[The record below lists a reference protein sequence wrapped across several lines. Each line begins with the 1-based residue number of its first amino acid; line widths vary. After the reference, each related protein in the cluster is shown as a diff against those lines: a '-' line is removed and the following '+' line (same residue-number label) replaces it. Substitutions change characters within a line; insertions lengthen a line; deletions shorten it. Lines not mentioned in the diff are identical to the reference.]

1 MTIEAIYDILHAEKL
16 SEKNRKDAALRIGR
30 CKVRGMNKSKLGIS
44 ANLLAAIVY
53 LLGLFGNTVALVI
66 AAGYVLI
73 REDDE
78 WLRKSAIKALVIH
91 VFLTALT
98 YVIAFV
104 PGVFEAIN
112 SFIGIFKSS
121 FNYSTLIRIQSFLDD
136 AITVVRYAAFLVL
149 AFLALKG
156 KSAAI
161 PGVDDAVQKHS

>member
-1 MTIEAIYDILHAEKL
+1 
-16 SEKNRKDAALRIGR
+16 
-30 CKVRGMNKSKLGIS
+30 MNKTKLGIS
-44 ANLLAAIVY
+44 THLLAAILY

-91 VFLTALT
+91 VFITALT
-98 YVIAFV
+98 YVIAFI

-112 SFIGIFKSS
+112 SFINIFKGS
-121 FNYSTLIRIQSFLDD
+121 FNYSFLLRIREFLDD
-136 AITVVRYAAFLVL
+136 ALIVVRYAVFIVL

-156 KSAAI
+156 KGVAL
-161 PGVDDAVQKHS
+161 PGVDDTVQKHS

>member
-1 MTIEAIYDILHAEKL
+1 MEKL
-16 SEKNRKDAALRIGR
+16 SEINRKDAALRIGR